1 MKQKRS
7 KKETLKKRLIFFSL
21 IGFAGFIFGLV
32 MPFLAGL
39 MDGSKI
45 ELATVKEVL
54 AFLSL
59 IGFIV
64 AVSLGL
70 YWFLQAQKAEK
81 AYHEV
86 DMDQEE
92 EVQDIYNRLYRKM
105 ESAVVAAN
113 LATIFVLYQVLSG
126 FEVLFM
132 TDMVNFTFPLLPYLY
147 LIVVLIFQSQLI
159 KLVGRVRN
167 YRLSVFSTVSEIRE
181 YVNSYDEGE
190 RYASMEQ
197 SFITLFNL
205 NQKVLPILYVVV
217 LAISV
222 ISQTSQLTAY
232 VVLAFV
238 HIYINLSQYRMI
250 VKYFK

>member
-1 MKQKRS
+1 
-7 KKETLKKRLIFFSL
+7 
-21 IGFAGFIFGLV
+21 
-32 MPFLAGL
+32 
-39 MDGSKI
+39 
-45 ELATVKEVL
+45 
-54 AFLSL
+54 
-59 IGFIV
+59 
-64 AVSLGL
+64 
-70 YWFLQAQKAEK
+70 
-81 AYHEV
+81 
-86 DMDQEE
+86 
-92 EVQDIYNRLYRKM
+92 
-105 ESAVVAAN
+105 
-113 LATIFVLYQVLSG
+113 
-126 FEVLFM
+126 M

-147 LIVVLIFQSQLI
+147 LIVVLIFQSQLF

-181 YVNSYDEGE
+181 YVNSCDEGE

-222 ISQTSQLTAY
+222 ISQTSQFTAY

>member
-21 IGFAGFIFGLV
+21 IGFAGFIVGSV
-32 MPFLAGL
+32 MPFLAGF
-39 MDGSKI
+39 MDGAKI

-64 AVSLGL
+64 AVGLGL

-113 LATIFVLYQVLSG
+113 LATIFVLYQNLSG

-132 TDMVNFTFPLLPYLY
+132 TDMVNFSFPLLPCLY
-147 LIVVLIFQSQLI
+147 LIVVLIFQSQLF